1 MQINFTLN
9 SKAQSLTI
17 DPMQSLLKTLRDV
30 IGLKATKE
38 GCGEGEC
45 GACSAIVNGKLVNTC
60 LFPIAQVDGAE
71 VLTLEGLRET
81 PRGRCLIDALLTAKG
96 VQCGFCT
103 PGMVLALYQVLV
115 NSPDVKTI
123 TEQDIR
129 VGISGNLCRC
139 TGYAMIVDAVKIAV
153 EQGGDLW

>member
-1 MQINFTLN
+1 MKIDFTLN
-9 SKAQSLTI
+9 GQARSLNV
-17 DPMQSLLKTLRDV
+17 DPLQPLLTTLRDV

-60 LFPIAQVDGAE
+60 LFPVAQIDGAQ

-115 NSPDVKTI
+115 NSPDVTQI
-123 TEQDIR
+123 TEHEIR

-139 TGYAMIVDAVKIAV
+139 TGYGMIVDAVNIAI
-153 EQGGDLW
+153 EQGEGLW

>member
-1 MQINFTLN
+1 MEINFTLN
-9 SKAQSLTI
+9 HQAKSLNI
-17 DPMQSLLKTLRDV
+17 DPLQSLLKTLRDV

-81 PRGRCLIDALLTAKG
+81 PKGRCLIEALLTAKG

-103 PGMVLALYQVLV
+103 PGMVLALYQVLE
-115 NSPDVKTI
+115 NSPDISKI
-123 TEQDIR
+123 TEHDIR

-153 EQGGDLW
+153 DKGEGLW